1 MQHFIIICEMFVVDV
16 HVESKETIKT
26 SFGTKDFGHA
36 GNHMVDWPNRSHFS
50 QKKIMTVHWEIA
62 KK

>member
-26 SFGTKDFGHA
+26 SFGTKDFGQTEA
-36 GNHMVDWPNRSHFS
+36 ISPKKRSWQSTGRLPKNSF
-50 QKKIMTVHWEIA
+50 QTTRN
-62 KK
+62 